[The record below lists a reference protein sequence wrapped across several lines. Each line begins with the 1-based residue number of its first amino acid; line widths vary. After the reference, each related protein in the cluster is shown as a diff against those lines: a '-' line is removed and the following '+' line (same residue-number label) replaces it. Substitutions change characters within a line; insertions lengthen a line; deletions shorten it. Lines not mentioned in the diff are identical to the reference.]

1 MKLTEIERTIIVI
14 NIIGVI
20 LEEYDQDETTPPI
33 LTLKEKCTKFSIRQ
47 SGTGEVYDISK
58 LRLNGS
64 RISGLSTYIK
74 IIDAKRHKRYLD
86 ALMIG
91 DKIWRDAIDH
101 FSKQKLKIDA
111 VTLIEAVY
119 LFHEKIS
126 TKHTTIKR
134 ADIDAFRFENEIVDD
149 KTALDGTAVGGH
161 LMGLLAR
168 ESGENVNGKLRAFRL
183 KKEDEMGRAA

>member
-20 LEEYDQDETTPPI
+20 LEEYDQDETTAPI
-33 LTLKEKCTKFSIRQ
+33 LTLKEKCAKFSIRQ
-47 SGTGEVYDISK
+47 SGTEERFVGGKFS
-58 LRLNGS
+58 GS
-64 RISGLSTYIK
+64 MPVNVMKSFVIVDS
-74 IIDAKRHKRYLD
+74 KRHNRYVN
-86 ALMIG
+86 ASMIG
-91 DKIWRDAIDH
+91 DKIWREAIDH

-119 LFHEKIS
+119 LFHEKII

-149 KTALDGTAVGGH
+149 KTALDGIAVGGH

>member
-47 SGTGEVYDISK
+47 SGTEERFVGGKFS
-58 LRLNGS
+58 GS
-64 RISGLSTYIK
+64 VPVNVMKSFVIVDS
-74 IIDAKRHKRYLD
+74 KRHNRYVN
-86 ALMIG
+86 ASMIG

-119 LFHEKIS
+119 LFHEKII

>member
-20 LEEYDQDETTPPI
+20 LDEYSDDESTSPI
-33 LTLKEKCTKFSIRQ
+33 KTLKEKCIKFSRKQ
-47 SGTGEVYDISK
+47 SGTEERFV
-58 LRLNGS
+58 S
-64 RISGLSTYIK
+64 RSSLMKRVVIVNS
-74 IIDAKRHKRYLD
+74 KRHNRYVNTS
-86 ALMIG
+86 MIG

-111 VTLIEAVY
+111 VTLIEAIY
-119 LFHEKIS
+119 LFHEKIIG
-126 TKHTTIKR
+126 KHTTIKR
-134 ADIDAFRFENEIVDD
+134 HDIDAFRFENEIVDD